1 MHNIIS
7 QNQLAEWNNLDVKLS
22 DYQNELDKVN
32 DYFGCL
38 IECEE
43 NQSECKRICKYVLK
57 DE

>member
-7 QNQLAEWNNLDVKLS
+7 QNQLAEWTNLDLKLS

-43 NQSECKRICKYVLK
+43 NQSTCKRICKYVLE
-57 DE
+57 D

>member
-7 QNQLAEWNNLDVKLS
+7 QDQLAEWTNLDVKLS

-38 IECEE
+38 IECEKI
-43 NQSECKRICKYVLK
+43 NLHVRGYVSMY
-57 DE
+57 